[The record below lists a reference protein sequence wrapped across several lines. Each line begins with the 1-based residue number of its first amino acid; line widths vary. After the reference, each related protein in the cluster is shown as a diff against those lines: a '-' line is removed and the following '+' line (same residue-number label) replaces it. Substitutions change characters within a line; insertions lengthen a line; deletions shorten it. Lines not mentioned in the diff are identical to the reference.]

1 MIVKNL
7 FVKIKNDPVLLKL
20 VRFFHENPGCID
32 SPENIAKWIGE
43 EFKMVKKK
51 LDFLVKKRILV
62 KDKTYLAEAYSYT
75 QDKELM
81 EKIAKFLKELKDE

>member
-32 SPENIAKWIGE
+32 SAENIAKWIGE

-51 LDFLVKKRILV
+51 LDFLVKKKVLV